1 MWGQITV
8 IDGGLG
14 KELQRLGAPFRQ
26 PEWSA
31 LALIEDPD
39 QVLEAHEG
47 FVDAGAEVVTTNA
60 YAVVPFHIGQERF
73 ESQGRELIELAAL
86 LARQAADEADH
97 PVLVA
102 GCLPPLFGSYRPD
115 EFDPDLAFDIL
126 RPLIEAQAPHVD
138 LWLAET
144 ISSIQEFEAVVEGLA
159 EHVDGGGDELELWAA
174 FTVRDDLDA
183 APALRSGE
191 TIAQMVNAAA
201 SRCSAL
207 LLNCSS
213 PEATDRAMVELAA
226 ELGPE
231 TAVPFGAYANSMAG
245 VEDGPANEVIHEIRA
260 DITPAA
266 YTQAVA
272 GWIDL
277 GATIVGG
284 CCGIDPHHIAALCE
298 LRDADD

>member
-1 MWGQITV
+1 MRGQTTV

-14 KELQRLGAPFRQ
+14 KELERLGAPFGQ

-31 LALIEDPD
+31 LALLEDPD
-39 QVLEAHEG
+39 QVLEAHEN

-60 YAVVPFHIGQERF
+60 YSLVPFHIGEERF
-73 ESQGRELIELAAL
+73 EERGHELIELAAL

-102 GCLPPLFGSYRPD
+102 GCLPPLFGSYLPD
-115 EFDPDLAFDIL
+115 EFDPIRAPEIL

-144 ISSIQEFEAVVEGLA
+144 ISSIAEFDAVIDGLV
-159 EHVDGGGDELELWAA
+159 EHVAAGGDELELWAA
-174 FTVRDDLDA
+174 FTVKDELDTD
-183 APALRSGE
+183 PALRSGE
-191 TIAQMVNAAA
+191 SIAQMIDSAA

-213 PEATDRAMVELAA
+213 PEAIDRAIVELAA
-226 ELGPE
+226 GLGPGGSV
-231 TAVPFGAYANSMAG
+231 AFGAYANSLPQ
-245 VEDGPANEVIHEIRA
+245 VEDGPANGVIHEVRA
-260 DITPAA
+260 EITPAA
-266 YTQAVA
+266 YSETV
-272 GWIDL
+272 GRWIDL

-284 CCGIDPHHIAALCE
+284 CCGMDPYHIAALTR
-298 LRDADD
+298 LRDGE